1 MKVYI
6 LPSEKDKFVH
16 KLSLMSKHLEKMPR
30 VEFSEP
36 KWMKKKTRVIYD
48 KGWGGIGKE
57 VETIEV
63 IEVTIEDIEQG
74 QWVLVADVFYREGI
88 VAMLSHKYFKDMPT
102 KFGLDYKACDYC
114 GKNHSNRTKAHVVFN
129 PTTGEWKQIGS
140 TCVSK
145 MFGSEYLNS
154 FTVQLYKIVEVCS
167 GCMDPDLLNGWMAR
181 IPDHSWQKAYSVDA
195 LLPVVKGYRDE
206 VDKQWQKSWFN
217 TETRHKEPGTT
228 DFLWDY
234 YYENASR
241 FELDEGLSKAVRGFV
256 SSLADDEFNR
266 DIRQAWED
274 QYIQKWEIYKVFFAL
289 KMYEDSLTVGQWE
302 NQKAAFVVGE
312 KINLLNVSVVKKEEG
327 RDEYG
332 GFTYITFKNKEGIL
346 FGKSF
351 TSTRALEND
360 CKNPDETYSFSAKC
374 VYIDDR
380 KRMVKLGGRI
390 SRIK

>member
-36 KWMKKKTRVIYD
+36 KWMKKKTTVIHD

-57 VETIEV
+57 IETIEV

-74 QWVLVADVFYREGI
+74 QWVLVADVFYKEGI

-114 GKNHSNRTKAHVVFN
+114 GKNHPNRTKAHVVFN

-154 FTVQLYKIVEVCS
+154 FTVQLYKVVEVCS
-167 GCMDPDLLNGWMAR
+167 GCMDPDLLGGWMAR

-206 VDKQWQKSWFN
+206 VDKQWKKSWFN

-234 YYENASR
+234 YYENVSR

-256 SSLADDEFNR
+256 SSLGDDEFNR
-266 DIRQAWED
+266 DIKQAWED

-332 GFTYITFKNKEGIL
+332 YFTYITFKNKEGVL
-346 FGKSF
+346 FSKSF
-351 TSTRALEND
+351 TSTSALEID
-360 CKNPDETYSFSAKC
+360 CKNPDGTYSFSAKC
-374 VYIDDR
+374 VHIDDR